1 MGGVEKAL
9 ILKKVKGEC
18 FLNTFILF
26 IAIILFASIVQ
37 TSTGFGFSIM
47 ATPFLLLLFPPKE
60 AIQINLILSLVISL
74 ALIVKIRR
82 DIDFPLVKRFVVG
95 SIPGLPLGILI
106 FTLIEMSLLKVII
119 SLIIILLTV
128 LLIMKFRIK
137 QSVMRDLL
145 AGGWSGALTT
155 SIGMPGPPLLLYFS
169 GTETKKEKLR
179 GTTLAFY
186 LFIYL
191 VSLVIQVKVAGTT
204 PTVWKSSLQALPV
217 VAIGLVLGQALFSKI
232 NQKMFQIFTYV
243 LLLFTGIYL
252 LIESI

>member
-1 MGGVEKAL
+1 L
-9 ILKKVKGEC
+9 S
-18 FLNTFILF
+18 TFILF
-26 IAIILFASIVQ
+26 IAIILFASILQ

-82 DIDFPLVKRFVVG
+82 DIDFPLVKRFVIG
-95 SIPGLPLGILI
+95 SIPGLPLGVFV
-106 FTLIEMSLLKVII
+106 FTHIDMNLLKVII
-119 SLIIILLTV
+119 SLFIILLTV

-137 QSVMRDLL
+137 QSEMRDFL

-169 GTETKKEKLR
+169 GTETRKEKLR

-204 PTVWKSSLQALPV
+204 LTVWKSSLQALPI

-232 NQKMFQIFTYV
+232 NQQMFQIFTYV